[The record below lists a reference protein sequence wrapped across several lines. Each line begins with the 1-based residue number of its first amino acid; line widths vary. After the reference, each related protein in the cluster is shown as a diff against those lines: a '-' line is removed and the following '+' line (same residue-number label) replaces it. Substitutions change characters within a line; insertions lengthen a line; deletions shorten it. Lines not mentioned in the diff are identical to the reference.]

1 MRSSSAIYALVPMS
15 GTADDQKRGL
25 VLVFTS
31 TLAYGAMPIFAKTT
45 YEAGL
50 ESVTLLAWRFVLAT
64 LLFALLPS
72 RARPG
77 LAWGDHARLWG
88 IGSVFVGNAI
98 LYFEGLKRLPAS
110 TTAVIVYTY
119 PVIVTLLSAAFGLE
133 ALTVRGVL
141 AAVLAFSGCAL
152 TAGGV
157 VAGGRGV
164 VFALASAFIY
174 ATYIVLCSRF
184 IHGVPPDVAS
194 LHLAQV
200 ATLGIGAWAWLHG
213 GMALPRDPLAWL
225 IVAAIAVLCTVV
237 AMYAFL
243 AGLYRV
249 GPGRAA
255 VLSSLEVLVTL
266 ALAYA
271 FLGERLGPRQAAGA
285 LLILGAVVLQNLGRW
300 RRVERQRPPEI

>member
-1 MRSSSAIYALVPMS
+1 MSDAPKARSESVAGILLILV
-15 GTADDQKRGL
+15 
-25 VLVFTS
+25 S
-31 TLAYGAMPIFAKTT
+31 TVAYGTMPILAKVAMARGAETG
-45 YEAGL
+45 A
-50 ESVTLLAWRFVLAT
+50 LLAWRFALTT
-64 LLFALLPS
+64 LLFALLVRGPAPAL
-72 RARPG
+72 RE
-77 LAWGDHARLWG
+77 RLLLWT
-88 IGSVFVGNAI
+88 IGAIFIGNAV
-98 LYFEGLKRLPAS
+98 LYFTALETVPAS
-110 TTAVIVYTY
+110 TVSLLLYTY
-119 PVIVTLLSAAFGLE
+119 PVIVTLFSAVLGLE

-157 VAGGRGV
+157 VAAGPGV
-164 VFALASAFIY
+164 LYALTSAFIY

-184 IHGVPPDVAS
+184 IHGVPPDIAS

-200 ATLGIGAWAWLHG
+200 ATVGIGVWASLHG
-213 GMALPRDPLAWL
+213 GVALPPDLLAWL
-225 IVAAIAVLCTVV
+225 TVVAIAVFCTVV

-266 ALAYA
+266 GLAYT

-285 LLILGAVVLQNLGRW
+285 VLILGAVVLQNLGQW